1 LTFFRSPKDLRRN
14 IIDNPLKVLDFI
26 DSLRGKET
34 QKKISVV
41 KAIGPKDFEV
51 PKEVPN
57 TENKNFVKFGLDK
70 FLKPGFFKPGPK

>member
-1 LTFFRSPKDLRRN
+1 MTFFRDPKDLRKD

-26 DSLRGKET
+26 DSIRGKEV
-34 QKKISVV
+34 QKKIVEIKS
-41 KAIGPKDFEV
+41 IGPKDHEV

-70 FLKPGFFKPGPK
+70 FLKPGFFKPGPR

>member
-1 LTFFRSPKDLRRN
+1 MTFFRDPKDLRKD

-26 DSLRGKET
+26 DSIRGKEV
-34 QKKISVV
+34 QKKIIEIKS
-41 KAIGPKDFEV
+41 IGPKDHEV

-70 FLKPGFFKPGPK
+70 FLKPGFFKTKT